1 MKQQIIDTIKKYET
15 IIIHR
20 HVSPD
25 PDAFGSQ
32 NGLANIIR
40 TSFPTKKV
48 YIVGE
53 DQNSLDFIA
62 TMDIIADE
70 IYNDA
75 LVIAV
80 DTANMERIDDDRYDK
95 GKLLIKIDHHPD
107 REPYGD
113 LSWVDTSASSASE
126 MIFELYTY
134 GKEQGLKLNDEGAR
148 VLYAGIVGDTGRF
161 MFNNTKPK
169 TFQTV
174 AELIKFDFKIT
185 DIYDD
190 MYQSDLRVA
199 RLNGHVMQH
208 FEFSEEGVGSIK
220 ITKELLDEFNMTHR
234 EASQLPAGIGDIKGI
249 KSWVLL
255 IEEPTRIRARIR
267 SKGVVINGIAE
278 EFNGGGHP
286 LASGATVYTWEEAD
300 LLVQALRKA
309 ASEYQ

>member
-1 MKQQIIDTIKKYET
+1 MKQKIIDTIREYET

-25 PDAFGSQ
+25 PDAYGSQ
-32 NGLANIIR
+32 SGLANLIR
-40 TSFPTKKV
+40 TSFPEKKV

-53 DQNSLDFIA
+53 DNKSLNFIA
-62 TMDIIADE
+62 TMDIISDE
-70 IYNDA
+70 VYKGA

-80 DTANMERIDDDRYDK
+80 DTANMERIDDARHDK
-95 GKLLIKIDHHPD
+95 GNLLIKIDHHPD

-113 LSWVDTSASSASE
+113 LSWVDTNASSASE
-126 MIFELYTY
+126 MIFELYTF
-134 GKEQGLKLNDEGAR
+134 GKEQGLLLNDEGAR
-148 VLYAGIVGDTGRF
+148 VLYTGIVGDTGRF

-174 AELIKFDFKIT
+174 AELIKFNFKIT

-190 MYQSDLRVA
+190 MYQLDIRVA
-199 RLNGHVMQH
+199 RLNGYVMQH

-220 ITKELLDEFNMTHR
+220 ITKELLEQFNMNHR
-234 EASQLPAGIGDIKGI
+234 EASQLPAGIGDIEGI
-249 KSWVLL
+249 KAWVLL

-278 EFNGGGHP
+278 KHNGGGHP

-300 LLVQALRKA
+300 VLVQDLRKA
-309 ASEYQ
+309 ASEY